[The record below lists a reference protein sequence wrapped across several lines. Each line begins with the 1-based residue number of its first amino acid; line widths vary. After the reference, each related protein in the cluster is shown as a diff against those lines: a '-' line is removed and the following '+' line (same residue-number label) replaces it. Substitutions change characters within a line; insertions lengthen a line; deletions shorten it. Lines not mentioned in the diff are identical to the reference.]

1 MYGLAC
7 FFNIFKMLFLFFF
20 FDNEY
25 IHFSDFR
32 TFALCNHLE
41 TDTREFLHVEDIQK
55 HKCNQH
61 LIIKT
66 VETNVLVLVGHCF
79 VRWIWGT
86 YGFNSEVVKIEYICL
101 CIKFAM
107 SMEPNNVKD
116 LLFYRLQKKK
126 CLVSM
131 TELWL
136 CNLIVR

>member
-7 FFNIFKMLFLFFF
+7 FFNIFKMLFLFFS

-41 TDTREFLHVEDIQK
+41 TDTREFLHAEDIEK
-55 HKCNQH
+55 RKCNQH
-61 LIIKT
+61 LMIKT

-79 VRWIWGT
+79 VRWIWGI

-116 LLFYRLQKKK
+116 LVFYRLQKKK
-126 CLVSM
+126 CLESM

-136 CNLIVR
+136 CNLNLR